1 MRRVNAILRHPLFAE
16 TLRLLDELEAER
28 AFCRHDL
35 THLLDVARLMWI
47 DVLEK
52 GLDLDRETVYAAAIA
67 AAFPTIPFPDG
78 WKANLPGTDLN
89 LQYPALWDEAREV
102 KFAQGFDRP
111 APRDYVGAAP
121 LSARESRA
129 VYELT
134 ERLDPAL
141 LMAFHTQGEVI
152 YWKFQDREPPG
163 SRELAV
169 LFSAVSGYAL
179 EDVPY
184 ASSFAGLKDWFILRS
199 DRPGFT
205 VEAGRGQNPLPLT
218 ELGEMIRRCT
228 PMMTLAALGEVG
240 TA

>member
-1 MRRVNAILRHPLFAE
+1 MTLLPLV
-16 TLRLLDELEAER
+16 DPDGV
-28 AFCRHDL
+28 DL
-35 THLLDVARLMWI
+35 VTGALG
-47 DVLEK
+47 E
-52 GLDLDRETVYAAAIA
+52 RETVYAAAIA

-184 ASSFAGLKDWFILRS
+184 ASSFAGLKDWFILRY